1 MQKILVLDLNF
12 YQTFKKIISEASIV
26 VRKFEL
32 PPALA
37 GGYNLDIV
45 KGFSQILLL
54 IFSAKA
60 NLSFD
65 SVSSS

>member
-1 MQKILVLDLNF
+1 MQKILALNLNF

-32 PPALA
+32 LPALA

-45 KGFSQILLL
+45 KDFGQI
-54 IFSAKA
+54 
-60 NLSFD
+60 
-65 SVSSS
+65 

>member
-1 MQKILVLDLNF
+1 LALDLNF
-12 YQTFKKIISEASIV
+12 YQNFKKIISEASIV

-32 PPALA
+32 LPALA

-45 KGFSQILLL
+45 KDFSQILLL

-65 SVSSS
+65 SVSFS

>member
-12 YQTFKKIISEASIV
+12 YQIFKKIISEASIV

-45 KGFSQILLL
+45 KGFSQI
-54 IFSAKA
+54 
-60 NLSFD
+60 
-65 SVSSS
+65 